1 MSRFELIAVDP
12 EGVAPLPIS
21 AKLRTQLVYFAAAAK
36 SGVDPLGEN
45 EYRFDLEEATNLLDE
60 GVIRLVSPLDTA
72 NATEVELSEEQETML
87 EWIKKNRVIH
97 ARLSENAK

>member
-97 ARLSENAK
+97 ARLIESR